1 MLSATPNARPVIG
14 LVADPSSRSSRS
26 DTAAQPTG
34 AADQDAGMMPSPSC
48 SLCKPSL
55 PLGAMHCRI
64 ISATPPP
71 PTLYRPSPISIST
84 SWPQLCRHAATDET
98 DSPAASDNHQR
109 QSAPHNPLAN
119 VNQKRQSCSP
129 SVVADS
135 IQIDALPTLIVAL
148 HGQRRQEFHASQTGA
163 RPSASTFA
171 TRARRHPWPNRMPVL
186 WRDAVEAWRDN
197 YRDP

>member
-148 HGQRRQEFHASQTGA
+148 HRTASGSPRMWTVERRAPGRVVRVA
-163 RPSASTFA
+163 IAKAMAA
-171 TRARRHPWPNRMPVL
+171 T
-186 WRDAVEAWRDN
+186 VEALAAD
-197 YRDP
+197 

>member
-148 HGQRRQEFHASQTGA
+148 HPPDPLLDLRPVHVRQSAPAPVAVHPLEQPVQAEAEPVGKRRIGG
-163 RPSASTFA
+163 
-171 TRARRHPWPNRMPVL
+171 
-186 WRDAVEAWRDN
+186 
-197 YRDP
+197 

>member
-148 HGQRRQEFHASQTGA
+148 H
-163 RPSASTFA
+163 SASA
-171 TRARRHPWPNRMPVL
+171 GVGSGSLVYLSQCRGGGVIGAAAGVYRP
-186 WRDAVEAWRDN
+186 AV
-197 YRDP
+197 

>member
-148 HGQRRQEFHASQTGA
+148 QPWSA
-163 RPSASTFA
+163 RSPAFSLSGTVISLEPLQPQLTVSGCPWWLAGE
-171 TRARRHPWPNRMPVL
+171 ARRGSR
-186 WRDAVEAWRDN
+186 RR
-197 YRDP
+197 